1 MVSVS
6 PQSYQSAA
14 KVCYALSEEF
24 QTVYNPLQ
32 TALLETSGMA
42 GGYTAVKAWSKAY
55 DERAAAMTLVATNF
69 ARALQH
75 FGDVL
80 AAAGYNWAA
89 GEYKANRDPKKG
101 DPPTLPAVPS
111 ELPYGANSV
120 IGVAASGTNS
130 RGLESEIPDLYDKIT
145 AKIAGG
151 EIPDGD
157 TVKLARAATAWKT
170 FAGSTPAF
178 GAQTRLKMAADGL
191 ERGYGSNVPQDIPYL
206 AAHLRTLAT
215 SAGEIELAARDMAA
229 ATDAHNV
236 ALAAMRSEINTQFA
250 MAVVGASVVIAAAV
264 MMIKKPQTV
273 GGVEAATLDTA
284 AVAIARAIGT
294 FFTSLNGMTFT
305 SAALATGGLATIAG
319 LAILITKMDDDSS
332 DDKYQNLPLAA
343 AIPLGGLTDAAEE
356 YIREKHVDGNHTAD
370 TDPNK
375 STFTPD
381 QDLDELVDRAEN
393 TTARGPNKYG
403 NYERDVDA
411 GQDVGQSG
419 GKSTSR
425 YKVITDRWGTVV
437 NMFPIP

>member
-1 MVSVS
+1 M
-6 PQSYQSAA
+6 
-14 KVCYALSEEF
+14 CYTLSEEF

-32 TALLETSGMA
+32 TALLETGGMA
-42 GGYTAVKAWSKAY
+42 GGYQAVKAWSKAY

-80 AAAGYNWAA
+80 AAAGYNWAV

-130 RGLESEIPDLYDKIT
+130 RGLESEIPDLYDKVT
-145 AKIAGG
+145 AKVAGG

-170 FAGSTPAF
+170 FAESTPAF
-178 GAQTRLKMAADGL
+178 GARTRLKMAADGL

-206 AAHLRTLAT
+206 VAHLRTLAT
-215 SAGEIELAARDMAA
+215 SAGEIELAAHDLAA

-236 ALAAMRSEINTQFA
+236 ALAAMRTEINTQFA

-264 MMIKKPQTV
+264 VMIKKPQMA
-273 GGVEAATLDTA
+273 GGAEVEATTLDTA
-284 AVAIARAIGT
+284 AVAMARTIGT
-294 FFTSLNGMTFT
+294 FFTSLNGITFT
-305 SAALATGGLATIAG
+305 SAALATRGLATIAG
-319 LAILITKMDDDSS
+319 LSILIASIDDSS
-332 DDKYQNLPLAA
+332 NPDRYENLPEAA
-343 AIPLGGLTDAAEE
+343 AIPLGGLTDAAEN

-370 TDPNK
+370 TDPDK
-375 STFTPD
+375 STFKPD
-381 QDLDELVDRAEN
+381 QDLDDLVDRAEN
-393 TTARGPNKYG
+393 ITARGPNKYG
-403 NYERDVDA
+403 NYEREVDA

-419 GKSTSR
+419 GRSTSR
-425 YKVITDRWGTVV
+425 YKVITDKWGTVV